1 MPVQSVF
8 PAVSACSKADLDCVI
23 IHNDDK
29 PERAEGNQL
38 LNSLSGADMR
48 FIGDMPDRE
57 REKYVEQFCRELEEQ
72 NRHPYVIRNGASTA
86 LGSLG
91 YVQAV
96 VELCEQCAG
105 RGIEIKH
112 LFVPGGNGGLAAGV
126 IFGTALVEAPFHVHV
141 VTVEHE
147 KQELQEILCGFIRDL
162 QELTGSLA
170 GASFDDLYTI
180 HEEYRGE
187 GWGIPT
193 PESVDWIHDL
203 ARTEGI
209 FVEKVYTSKTL
220 YGMLDLIQKGSID
233 GSACYLHSG
242 GFGALFSQFET
253 L

>member
-1 MPVQSVF
+1 MDNYLLDIGFVSRPF
-8 PAVSACSKADLDCVI
+8 PSRNLVTSPIFCEPMVLVSDRRYSSYPDI
-23 IHNDDK
+23 IK
-29 PERAEGNQL
+29 VE
-38 LNSLSGADMR
+38 SLS
-48 FIGDMPDRE
+48 
-57 REKYVEQFCRELEEQ
+57 VEEQ

>member
-1 MPVQSVF
+1 MI
-8 PAVSACSKADLDCVI
+8 ACPRAQLD
-23 IHNDDK
+23 
-29 PERAEGNQL
+29 PT
-38 LNSLSGADMR
+38 S
-48 FIGDMPDRE
+48 
-57 REKYVEQFCRELEEQ
+57 
-72 NRHPYVIRNGASTA
+72 
-86 LGSLG
+86 
-91 YVQAV
+91 
-96 VELCEQCAG
+96 VELSLKSDGKHAFSYKLKKPYCDANG
-105 RGIEIKH
+105 R
-112 LFVPGGNGGLAAGV
+112 L
-126 IFGTALVEAPFHVHV
+126 
-141 VTVEHE
+141 
-147 KQELQEILCGFIRDL
+147 
-162 QELTGSLA
+162 
-170 GASFDDLYTI
+170 FDDLYTI